1 MISSVDFLIIITVT
15 IISLNGITCPA
26 VQSQAAIDIPVKNS
40 NGLIFPSEIDAIV
53 GEDIYF
59 KIWQPVADQT
69 DCLYRR
75 TGGPDV
81 SIPTSTQPK

>member
-1 MISSVDFLIIITVT
+1 MTSSVDFVIIIIVA

-26 VQSQAAIDIPVKNS
+26 VQSQAAIDIPVKNN
-40 NGLIFPSEIDAIV
+40 NGIIFPREINAIV

-59 KIWQPVADQT
+59 KILQPLTDQT

-81 SIPTSTQPK
+81 SIPTSNKPK